1 MSVSEQMFSM
11 NVQLVMNKQ
20 MGSTDLLVIY
30 DGERMHLRGNHA
42 A

>member
-11 NVQLVMNKQ
+11 NVQLVMNQQ
-20 MGSTDLLVIY
+20 MGATDLLVIY
-30 DGERMHLRGNHA
+30 DGEKMHPRGNCA